1 MAAPDPNSIH
11 AQATE
16 VNILHLLFIG
26 VKCII
31 IIIMMLFGIRAHY
44 MRSQKITRVTKI
56 FTFYIGVMG
65 ALLVMET
72 VYHDLMLFYLVLV
85 ASTVGLIWLIEMFVD
100 RVKRYVSYDHYKAS
114 KWAVRICYGI
124 TISLVV
130 FGLLPKI
137 GARCHSFMVYPMCFF
152 LYLFFHILLY
162 LLTSFFWCKKYFV
175 QQDLVLA
182 EEETYQLP
190 ERNSANSSNNA
201 AELPISTAKQYSFRK
216 MFSTQINR
224 FQLMHTVHAIINI
237 MLIVYAYRLN
247 TLKEYDFLQCYSDA
261 DHVWKVNRYFGQTF

>member
-1 MAAPDPNSIH
+1 
-11 AQATE
+11 
-16 VNILHLLFIG
+16 
-26 VKCII
+26 
-31 IIIMMLFGIRAHY
+31 
-44 MRSQKITRVTKI
+44 
-56 FTFYIGVMG
+56 MG

-72 VYHDLMLFYLVLV
+72 IYHDLMLFYLVLV

-190 ERNSANSSNNA
+190 ERNSDNSSNNA

-237 MLIVYAYRLN
+237 VLIVYAYRLN